1 MKANEKLIK
10 EIEEFDNAFPDGVFC
25 IPRIPGEP
33 RVKVR
38 MLWDYCKAK
47 GIDNPEDLSEEEMK
61 QFLQY

>member
-1 MKANEKLIK
+1 MKSDGKLLK
-10 EIEEFDNAFPDGVFC
+10 EIDEFDDAFPDGVFC

-38 MLWDYCKAK
+38 ALMDYFDKK
-47 GIDNPEDLSEEEMK
+47 GIEPNELSPVEMD